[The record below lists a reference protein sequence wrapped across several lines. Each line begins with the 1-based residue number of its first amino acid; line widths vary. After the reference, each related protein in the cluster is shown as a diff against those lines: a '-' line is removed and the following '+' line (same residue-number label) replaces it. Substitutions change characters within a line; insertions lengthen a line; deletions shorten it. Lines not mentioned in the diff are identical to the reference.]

1 MNNEIV
7 KAGVEKF
14 YQDII
19 SSDSTED
26 IKKHIDDLLK
36 LTYRYASK
44 KNDRHNKGLKV
55 FEEYLKTDSRE
66 NKIKREIAKQ
76 KKKTYKDYI
85 SKFIALRSENFSWQK
100 ISDYMQEKHNIR
112 VSRETIRQSV
122 KKFENTFVEF
132 DK

>member
-1 MNNEIV
+1 MNEIV

-14 YQDII
+14 YQDIMA
-19 SSDSTED
+19 SDNIED
-26 IKKHIDDLLK
+26 IKKHIDNLLK

-66 NKIKREIAKQ
+66 NKIKREVAKQ

-85 SKFIALRSENFSWQK
+85 SKFIALRSENYSWQK
-100 ISDYMQEKHNIR
+100 ISDYMKERHNIK
-112 VSRETIRQSV
+112 VSRETIRQAV
-122 KKFENTFVEF
+122 KEFENDLGGATNV
-132 DK
+132 

>member
-19 SSDSTED
+19 ASDNAED
-26 IKKHIDDLLK
+26 IKKHIDNLLK

-66 NKIKREIAKQ
+66 NKIKRAVEKER
-76 KKKTYKDYI
+76 KKTYKDYI

-100 ISDYMQEKHNIR
+100 ISDYMQEKHNIK

-122 KKFENTFVEF
+122 KELENTFVGF